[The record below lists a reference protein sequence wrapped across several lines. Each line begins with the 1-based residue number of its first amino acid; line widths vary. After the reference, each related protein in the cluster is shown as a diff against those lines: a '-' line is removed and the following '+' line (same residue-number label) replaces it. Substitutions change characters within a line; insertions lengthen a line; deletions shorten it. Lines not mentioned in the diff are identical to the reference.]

1 MALQRH
7 LACCQ
12 GDRERSY
19 RDAWLGATVGP
30 ANQSPQPC
38 GEFAQIERLTQIIVR
53 AAVEAFDAVLC
64 HRSGRQDKYRG
75 GVAGTPQVVNEIEP
89 QPVRKTD
96 IDNQGVIRI
105 ARSSLP
111 RIHAGLDKIYRMPFE
126 REAGVEPL
134 A

>member
-1 MALQRH
+1 M
-7 LACCQ
+7 
-12 GDRERSY
+12 
-19 RDAWLGATVGP
+19 
-30 ANQSPQPC
+30 
-38 GEFAQIERLTQIIVR
+38 
-53 AAVEAFDAVLC
+53 
-64 HRSGRQDKYRG
+64 
-75 GVAGTPQVVNEIEP
+75 NEIEP
-89 QPVRKTD
+89 RPVRKTD